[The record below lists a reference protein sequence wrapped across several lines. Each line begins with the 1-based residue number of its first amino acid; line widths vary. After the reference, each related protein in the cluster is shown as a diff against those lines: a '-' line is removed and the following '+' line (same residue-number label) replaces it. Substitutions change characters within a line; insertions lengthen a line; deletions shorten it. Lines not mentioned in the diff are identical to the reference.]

1 MIALITSMT
10 LARAWPAHDA
20 TCDAQNVCVDGVSR
34 ERERETRRWKKGDW
48 GTQLTWL
55 YMRLNSLVSLFQA
68 SRSIDD
74 VKGGVGPRVNPDLL
88 QPGQVVQIVWIS
100 PSGNRL
106 YNLIFILRNVLKR
119 KKPPRYVFAESLLR
133 TQLFNCSFSITVL
146 YSISHDQGQSLNP
159 IVTSSSHRFFR
170 K

>member
-119 KKPPRYVFAESLLR
+119 KKNLPAA
-133 TQLFNCSFSITVL
+133 FSQKV
-146 YSISHDQGQSLNP
+146 YWRQ
-159 IVTSSSHRFFR
+159 TSNSAI
-170 K
+170 